1 MSPGEIRRIE
11 EVTAEIAALEVH
23 LRVLRVELEALKK
36 ASSQVESHH
45 STPLPLMYR

>member
-1 MSPGEIRRIE
+1 MSTREIKRIE
-11 EVTAEIAALEVH
+11 EVTAEIAAREVH
-23 LRVLRVELEALKK
+23 LRALHAELEQLKK